1 MSNNTPSTDKVSPT
15 NKFWVWIVVAL
26 ASTVSAIALWG
37 DNQKDK
43 LITTYRQDS
52 EDCGKQIKLKDSV
65 INKKNIEIDT
75 LRIAYYQSQA
85 NSVDKLIE
93 YDNKLKKL
101 QIKTSQDNE
110 KLLMINNMTRDN
122 IKKLTKIKNELKN

>member
-1 MSNNTPSTDKVSPT
+1 MSNNTSSTDKVSPA

-26 ASTVSAIALWG
+26 ASTVSAVALWG

-43 LITTYRQDS
+43 LIITYKQES
-52 EDCGKQIKLKDSV
+52 EDCDKKIEIKDSI
-65 INKKNIEIDT
+65 INKKNVEIDT

-85 NSVDKLIE
+85 NSVDKMIE
-93 YDNKLKKL
+93 YNDKLKKL

-122 IKKLTKIKNELKN
+122 IKRLTKFKNELKN

>member
-1 MSNNTPSTDKVSPT
+1 MSNTPSTDRVSPA

-43 LITTYRQDS
+43 LITTYKNES
-52 EDCGKQIKLKDSV
+52 EDCDKQIKIKDS
-65 INKKNIEIDT
+65 IIEKKNFEIDT
-75 LRIAYYQSQA
+75 LKIAYYKSQA
-85 NSVDKLIE
+85 NSVDNLIE

-101 QIKTSQDNE
+101 QIKTSQDND